1 MLKSFLLFGQTPRSI
16 SIEGNVIDSVSRIG
30 LPNVTVE
37 IEQIPTGSREKITT
51 DNNGNFSFK
60 GSKGEKYNL
69 SVNAM
74 SYTSKNKQISIPET
88 YPKDQYTVGTI
99 TLDVKTIALE
109 EANVTGIKHLVKQ
122 EIDRISYS
130 VKDDPDNKF
139 ESTLDMMK
147 KVPLLS
153 VDGLN
158 NVEFKGSRNF
168 KIMLNGKISSLF
180 SSDPGTALRSIPA
193 NTIDRIEVI
202 TNPPS
207 KYDAEGITGLINI
220 VTKKT
225 TVDGYNGNVAVA
237 YNFPYGPIGS
247 ASLTYKSGKFGMDL
261 FGYYFGQRQ
270 PATAYGNSAHY
281 VVSNEDLMQNGNQK
295 YNGSAFNTNGQF
307 NYEID
312 SLNLLILSVNRKINS
327 FDQYVD
333 LESNLVNT
341 QSRVL
346 QSYALTQ
353 NGEPKWNSTDI
364 DVNYE
369 KRFKRNKDQLLT
381 FSYKFSKSDN
391 IKSDALR
398 YSFRNNFSGDDFD
411 QYNYFGLKE
420 HSFQTDYTQPFKNL
434 TLEAGGKISFRNN
447 ISNFNRNF
455 LTDGSP
461 DDITNDF
468 SYEHTIYNI
477 YNSYQYTSGKWAF
490 KGGARLDATRLPKVK
505 ENENGEFYWK
515 ILPSVSV
522 QRSIKNGS
530 FNFGYNQRIQR
541 PNILEL
547 NPFIDTSNPLVVSS
561 GNPYLRPVVGHNFEL
576 SYSIFGKG
584 SAYIGLGYT
593 HLGNNIERVV
603 MPLADTVIN
612 NTYANIGKKDDINLN
627 VNINQPISKK
637 IRLNFNGMLSYVNLK
652 GTFGEEHFQNDGLRT
667 NLRLN
672 STYQIND
679 DLRTGV
685 TLNYT
690 SPIFYLQGKSNAF
703 PTISANISRQ
713 FFKKKLSVFA
723 SINNPFSKYFDIKR
737 DNSTTQFVQNSFT
750 QYYYRTFVVTVN
762 YSFGKLKQSLARAK
776 KIINSEDIKPIEI
789 NLSK

>member
-1 MLKSFLLFGQTPRSI
+1 MRSFLLFGQTPGAI
-16 SIEGNVIDSVSRIG
+16 SVEGNIIDSVSRIA
-30 LPNVTVE
+30 LPNVTID
-37 IEQIPTGSREKITT
+37 IEQIPAGSREKMTT

-60 GSKGEKYNL
+60 GIKGAKYNL
-69 SVNAM
+69 SISLM
-74 SYTSKNKQISIPET
+74 SYDSKSKQILVPET
-88 YPKDQYTVGTI
+88 HSSDKYTIDTI
-99 TLDVKTIALE
+99 VLDLKTIALDA
-109 EANVTGIKHLVKQ
+109 ANVTGIKQLVKQ

-139 ESTLDMMK
+139 ETTLDMMK

-158 NVEFKGSRNF
+158 NVEFKGRRDF

-180 SSDPGTALRSIPA
+180 TSDPGTALRSIPA

-220 VTKKT
+220 VTKKNT
-225 TVDGYNGNVAVA
+225 IDGYNGNVATA

-247 ASLTYKSGKFGMDL
+247 ATLTYKSGKFGMDL

-270 PATAYGNSAHY
+270 PATVYGNSAHY
-281 VVSNEDLMQNGNQK
+281 NVSNENLTQSGNQK
-295 YNGSAFNTNGQF
+295 YNGGALNTNGQF

-333 LESNLVNT
+333 LESNLVDA
-341 QSRVL
+341 QSQVL
-346 QSYALTQ
+346 QSYALSQ
-353 NGEPKWNSTDI
+353 NGEPKWNSTDV
-364 DVNYE
+364 DFNYE
-369 KRFKRNKDQLLT
+369 KRFKRNKDQLMT

-391 IKSDALR
+391 IISDAVR
-398 YSFRNNFSGDDFD
+398 YSFRNNFAGNDFD

-420 HSFQTDYTQPFKNL
+420 HSIQTDYTHPFKNL
-434 TLEAGGKISFRNN
+434 TLEVGGKISFRDNK
-447 ISNFNRNF
+447 SNFNRNF
-455 LTDGSP
+455 LTGSSP
-461 DDITNDF
+461 DDIANEF
-468 SYEHTIYNI
+468 SYEHTIYNL

-490 KGGARLDATRLPKVK
+490 KGGARLDATRLPKVA
-505 ENENGEFYWK
+505 ENENGEFFWK

-530 FNFGYNQRIQR
+530 FNLGYNQRIQR

-561 GNPYLRPVVGHNFEL
+561 GNPYLRPVIGHNFEL

-584 SAYIGLGYT
+584 STYISLGYI
-593 HLGNNIERVV
+593 HIGNNIEKVV
-603 MPLADTVIN
+603 MPLADTIIN
-612 NTYANIGKKDDINLN
+612 NTYANIGKNDDINLN

-637 IRLNFNGMLSYVNLK
+637 IRLNFNGMLSYVNLT
-652 GTFGEEHFQNDGLRT
+652 GTFGEEHFENDGLRT
-667 NLRLN
+667 SLRLN

-713 FFKKKLSVFA
+713 FFKKKLSIFA
-723 SINNPFSKYFDIKR
+723 SINNPFSKYFDIRR
-737 DNSTTQFVQNSFT
+737 DNTTAQFVQNSFT
-750 QYYYRTFVVTVN
+750 QYYYRTFVVTLN
-762 YSFGKLKQSLARAK
+762 YSFGKLKESLAKAK
-776 KIINSEDIKPIEI
+776 KTINSEDIKPVEI